1 MTVTELLEHPWL
13 NDKTARDIPLDSPSI
28 IIADEVRYIRS
39 LFQKLEKQFPS
50 LTTKISTK
58 EIAKR
63 PRIKKKTTVIRNKE
77 EDGHNMIHLFDV

>member
-28 IIADEVRYIRS
+28 IIADEVCYIRS

-50 LTTKISTK
+50 LTKIISTK
-58 EIAKR
+58 EIAKT
-63 PRIKKKTTVIRNKE
+63 PRIKKTTVIRKKE
-77 EDGHNMIHLFDV
+77 EGGHNMIHLFDV

>member
-28 IIADEVRYIRS
+28 IIADEVCYIRS

-58 EIAKR
+58 AIAKR
-63 PRIKKKTTVIRNKE
+63 PRIKKNDRHKKE
-77 EDGHNMIHLFDV
+77 RGRRA